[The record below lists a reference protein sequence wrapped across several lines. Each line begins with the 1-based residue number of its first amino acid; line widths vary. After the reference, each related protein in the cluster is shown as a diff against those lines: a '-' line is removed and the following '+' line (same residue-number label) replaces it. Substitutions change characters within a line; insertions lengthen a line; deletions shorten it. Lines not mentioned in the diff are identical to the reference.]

1 MNEIVKRIFTES
13 SHEEN
18 STEDGITYFSYKDV
32 AYYFLLELEQAE
44 FEGIRKFADL
54 EDNEKYKKLRSNFDN
69 LLTKG
74 ESNTME
80 KNSSLIVM
88 IKCDSLKGIET
99 YQQQIFLLE
108 EDEYFFK
115 KYVIIYSEE
124 SIKDLKQ
131 VEPIIPS
138 LQEKVNQE
146 DKFEAYRNQGY
157 KVELEE
163 YLITLQLFIKL
174 PFLKMAFKEDIFK
187 SLERKIAGELGE
199 ELERLYHQFVEKF
212 EDISSLQ
219 FENEDSTDSIEEILK
234 ILPND

>member
-18 STEDGITYFSYKDV
+18 TTEDGITYFSYKDIT
-32 AYYFLLELEQAE
+32 YYFLLELEQME
-44 FEGIRKFADL
+44 FGGIRKFADL
-54 EDNEKYKKLRSNFDN
+54 EDNLKYKKLKSNFDK
-69 LLTKG
+69 LVTQGK
-74 ESNTME
+74 SNTIE

-88 IKCDSLKGIET
+88 IKCDSLQGIET

-115 KYVIIYSEE
+115 KYVVVYSEK

-131 VEPIIPS
+131 VENIIPL
-138 LQEKVNQE
+138 LQEKVDQE
-146 DKFEAYRNQGY
+146 GMFEEYRNKGY
-157 KVELEE
+157 QVELEE

-174 PFLKMAFKEDIFK
+174 PFLKMVFPGDIFK
-187 SLERKIAGELGE
+187 SLERKIAEELGE
-199 ELERLYHQFVEKF
+199 GMESLYNQFVERSDEIF
-212 EDISSLQ
+212 SLQ
-219 FENEDSTDSIEEILK
+219 FENEKSTDSIEEILK